1 MKQFVKS
8 LDKSGKCFDYICS
21 ACPGLS
27 YEKKK
32 AGIFDGPQIR
42 KLLKDPSF
50 ITSMS
55 TVEQRAWS
63 AFKETVKNFL
73 GNHKAENYKEII
85 KELMSSFRKLGCNM
99 SIKVHYLHS
108 HLDKFP
114 ENLGDVSEEQGERF
128 HQHIKVME
136 ERYQGRW
143 DCIMMADYCWSLK
156 RDLPD
161 AVYARKSKR
170 KCFLN

>member
-1 MKQFVKS
+1 
-8 LDKSGKCFDYICS
+8 
-21 ACPGLS
+21 
-27 YEKKK
+27 
-32 AGIFDGPQIR
+32 
-42 KLLKDPSF
+42 
-50 ITSMS
+50 MS

-114 ENLGDVSEEQGERF
+114 ENLGDVSEELGERF
-128 HQHIKVME
+128 HQDIKVME

-143 DCIMMADYCWSLK
+143 DCIIMADYCWTLK
-156 RDLPD
+156 RDHPD
-161 AVYARKSKR
+161 AVYARKSEEMLFELILHPSFQNYY
-170 KCFLN
+170 FLLKLEFLSLFYYDIIN